1 MGMRKGLLHQF
12 LLAACSAGLLA
23 ASGAAARDQDRFA
36 AATQERLAELGIGED
51 RVESIRYVLRRN
63 VSEKPGPDIVGA
75 RAWIRLTDCTGYLV
89 VDMNRSAYV
98 RQTYTRGDCRVEGV
112 PAY

>member
-1 MGMRKGLLHQF
+1 MRKALLHRF
-12 LLAACSAGLLA
+12 LPAAVAAGLVA
-23 ASGAAARDQDRFA
+23 ASGAAARDTERFA
-36 AATQERLAELGIGED
+36 AAAQERLAELGIAED

-63 VSEKPGPDIVGA
+63 MTEKPGPDIIGA
-75 RAWIRLTDCTGYLV
+75 RAWIRLTDCSGWLV

-98 RQTYTRGDCRVEGV
+98 RQSYTRGDCRIEGV